1 MSGLY
6 GNPCGGFGMPK
17 MLEIV
22 DDNGNTIIG
31 TVTDSE
37 VIFDATRDDVK
48 VGKIFASADGVQE
61 GIDTRTYRTTH
72 ASKTILPGE
81 QFSIPLEDYEKYNYT
96 KFQAM
101 IAEFNTTQY
110 DSVSVVKIS
119 LNDAVYDVNST
130 IKISDVTK
138 NSSTKSIDLNITN
151 NTNNTYVIHYSTY
164 KEE

>member
-61 GIDTRTYRTTH
+61 GIDTRTYRATH

-101 IAEFNTTQY
+101 IAEFDTTQY

>member
-1 MSGLY
+1 MGFY
-6 GNPCGGFGMPK
+6 GNATGGFGMPK
-17 MLEIV
+17 ILEIV
-22 DDNGNTIIG
+22 DNNGNTIIG

-37 VIFDATRDDVK
+37 ITLDATRDDVK

-81 QFSIPLEDYEKYNYT
+81 QFSIPLEDYEQYNYT

-110 DSVSVVKIS
+110 NSVSVVKIS

>member
-81 QFSIPLEDYEKYNYT
+81 QFSIPLDDYEKYNYT

>member
-72 ASKTILPGE
+72 AVQLILPGCS
-81 QFSIPLEDYEKYNYT
+81 FSIPLSEYDKYDYT

-101 IAEFNTTQY
+101 IAEYNTSKLN
-110 DSVSVVKIS
+110 SVSINKIS
-119 LNDAVYDVNST
+119 LNDAVYNVNSNT
-130 IKISDVTK
+130 KLSDVTK
-138 NSSTKSIDLNITN
+138 NASSKSIDLNITN
-151 NTNNTYVIHYSTY
+151 DTDNTYIIHYNTY

>member
-6 GNPCGGFGMPK
+6 GNACGGFGMPK

-81 QFSIPLEDYEKYNYT
+81 QFSIPLDDYEKYNYT

>member
-72 ASKTILPGE
+72 AVQLILPGCS
-81 QFSIPLEDYEKYNYT
+81 FSIPLGEYDKYDYT

-101 IAEFNTTQY
+101 IAEYNTSKL
-110 DSVSVVKIS
+110 DSVSINKIS
-119 LNDAVYDVNST
+119 LNDAVYNVNSNT
-130 IKISDVTK
+130 KLSDVTK
-138 NSSTKSIDLNITN
+138 NASSKSIDLNITN
-151 NTNNTYVIHYSTY
+151 DTDNAYIIHYNTY